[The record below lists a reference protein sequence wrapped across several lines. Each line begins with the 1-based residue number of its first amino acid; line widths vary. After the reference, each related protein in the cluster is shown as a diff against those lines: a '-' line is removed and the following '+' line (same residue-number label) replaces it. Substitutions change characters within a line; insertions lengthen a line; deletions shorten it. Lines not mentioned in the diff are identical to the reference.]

1 MSKNQKAS
9 GIINII
15 SYDNSGNISFVS
27 GSTTLMSI
35 SSSGAVTLTNTMS
48 GGVATSASLS
58 ANSNLLQGT
67 GSIGFATTASL
78 LAVSS
83 SQQQISASLLNV
95 IANYAT
101 TGSNSFRANQSITG
115 SLVVSST
122 ITAQTLVVQTVTSS
136 IVYSSGSNIFGSQ
149 LGNTQTFTG
158 SIYQTG
164 SIAAFAGSVG
174 IGTNSPAYK
183 LDVQGT
189 GRFTD
194 TLTGINAVFAQSNA
208 ASVNV
213 NSTNTTSYS
222 AFFFSEN
229 GTAKS
234 YLEYINSAYTDA
246 SRRNYL
252 EAYNVAGGFSVY
264 TANVKALDINT
275 SQVATFSGALNGA
288 SATFTGVLTATDG
301 TQGLRV
307 GAYFSGAGFGAIY
320 STGVTAN
327 ESNFA
332 LAASSTQT
340 FLNGTSNV
348 FLSLNGAAFLTIAS
362 SGATFSGALNGTSA
376 TFNGNIA
383 SSGSNGFIGAY
394 STNPGN
400 DTRIG
405 AYWSD
410 TSALEMRYNANSAVG
425 YIQSLY
431 PLVGSQPFG
440 DIHFRQNVGGTMT
453 TRMMIKNDGGSVGI
467 GTSSPDAI
475 FHVAK
480 ANSGG
485 LGGQIV
491 IDNPG
496 GSTVGN
502 NVEIS
507 FLTDNGASGAGIR
520 NARIRAVNEN
530 AGNGAAN
537 MQFWTWNGGSDA
549 ERMRISSGGI
559 VTKPFN
565 PAFRAYYSV
574 NNTWT
579 LASGATF
586 AFDTTEYNIG
596 SCYNTSNGRFTAPVA
611 GVYQF
616 NFYTIV
622 LGNYLNAVISFRKN
636 GGAPTSGF
644 NVHFSPYYT
653 STAWSNV
660 VYTTALYLNEGD
672 FVYMINAGESTNF
685 HGDDWSSFSGYLV
698 G

>member
-1 MSKNQKAS
+1 M
-9 GIINII
+9 
-15 SYDNSGNISFVS
+15 S
-27 GSTTLMSI
+27 GSTMLMAI
-35 SSSGAVTLTNTMS
+35 SSSGAVTITGEMS
-48 GGVATSASLS
+48 GSDA
-58 ANSNLLQGT
+58 ANALLLDGT
-67 GSIGFATTASL
+67 GSVGFTTTGSFTTM
-78 LAVSS
+78 SS
-83 SQQQISASLLNV
+83 SLSSRTTQIES
-95 IANYAT
+95 IYAT
-101 TGSNSFRANQSITG
+101 TGSNSFRATQSITG
-115 SLVVSST
+115 SLTVT
-122 ITAQTLVVQTVTSS
+122 GQIIAQTLNVQQVTSS
-136 IVYSSGSNIFGSQ
+136 IVYSSGSNVFGCDINSR
-149 LGNTQTFTG
+149 QTFTG
-158 SIYQTG
+158 SFFQTG

-174 IGTNSPAYK
+174 IGTSSPAYK

-208 ASVNV
+208 ATVNV

-229 GTAKS
+229 GTPKS

-307 GAYFSGAGFGAIY
+307 GAYSSGAGFGAIY

-340 FLNGTSNV
+340 FLNSTSNV

-410 TSALEMRYNANSAVG
+410 TSGLEMRYNANSAVG
-425 YIQSLY
+425 YIQSFY
-431 PLVGSQPFG
+431 PLVGGQAFG

-507 FLTDNGASGAGIR
+507 FLTDNGASGAGTR

-549 ERMRISSGGI
+549 ERMRISPGGI

-596 SCYNTSNGRFTAPVA
+596 SYYNTSNGRFTAPVA

-636 GGAPTSGF
+636 GGAPTSGY

-653 STAWSNV
+653 SAAWSNV